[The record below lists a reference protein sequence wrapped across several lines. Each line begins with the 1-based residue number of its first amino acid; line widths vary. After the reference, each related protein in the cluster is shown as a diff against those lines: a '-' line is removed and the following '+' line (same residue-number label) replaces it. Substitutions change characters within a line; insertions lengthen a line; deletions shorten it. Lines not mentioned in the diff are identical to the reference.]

1 MSLRG
6 SQMDLRPP
14 GTTTSRKQMIFTLV
28 KCILLV
34 IAVVNFLGVV
44 VDIVFTVSEFAVKS
58 HHSPHPKHHGGEP
71 FLPIGNGT
79 DINGTSIVTTTEAPY
94 DNDTILFPGEEWM
107 EDEFSE
113 STLEVA
119 TLVAFIIG
127 LTIAW
132 LDVYGIYT
140 ENFIIVCI
148 MFSLYTLIATIMVF
162 FGHPLVAL
170 FLVMITT
177 LYGTY
182 AYRIREKSKEITPDV
197 MMSNVE
203 PVNGFQFQRMV

>member
-14 GTTTSRKQMIFTLV
+14 GPSKKSIVFTVV
-28 KCILLV
+28 KCVLLV
-34 IAVVNFLGVV
+34 IAVVNFLGVI
-44 VDIVFTVSEFAVKS
+44 VDIIFTVSEFAVKT
-58 HHSPHPKHHGGEP
+58 HHSPHPRHHGEP

-79 DINGTSIVTTTEAPY
+79 DINGTSILTTSTVAPSY
-94 DNDTILFPGEEWM
+94 DNESIFFPEEEWL
-107 EDEFSE
+107 EEEFSE

-148 MFSLYTLIATIMVF
+148 MA
-162 FGHPLVAL
+162 P
-170 FLVMITT
+170 
-177 LYGTY
+177 
-182 AYRIREKSKEITPDV
+182 
-197 MMSNVE
+197 
-203 PVNGFQFQRMV
+203 